1 MESSKFHRADGMFE
15 EGEPPE
21 AAIKHAKAKAER
33 EIAREKA
40 KEDAEHK
47 RVEDIKDERQRVDA
61 RVSQQ
66 RDRELE
72 LKFAMENS
80 VRKSRAVLKDLDYA
94 NLPENFIPDGMAVM
108 ETTRIRHRRDGYV
121 EKTREERKRLRDAAM
136 ARAATARRQKSEAIQ
151 MLGDSAIGARTFSFH
166 SSSSLAVCRSF
177 SEHFGTNIGL
187 SFDENPEVMLSDR
200 WIWVCRAGSSEGCG
214 GCGEGE
220 GTAGG

>member
-47 RVEDIKDERQRVDA
+47 RVEDIKVERQRLDA

-72 LKFAMENS
+72 LQFAMENS
-80 VRKSRAVLKDLDYA
+80 VRKSRDVLK
-94 NLPENFIPDGMAVM
+94 
-108 ETTRIRHRRDGYV
+108 
-121 EKTREERKRLRDAAM
+121 
-136 ARAATARRQKSEAIQ
+136 
-151 MLGDSAIGARTFSFH
+151 
-166 SSSSLAVCRSF
+166 
-177 SEHFGTNIGL
+177 
-187 SFDENPEVMLSDR
+187 
-200 WIWVCRAGSSEGCG
+200 
-214 GCGEGE
+214 
-220 GTAGG
+220 